1 MISKIKK
8 FFERDKDIT
17 YYDELSYILICLKET
32 IKILIYNVNKTTSNF
47 KFMTFTV
54 YSKDG
59 CPYCTKVQQVLELAE
74 LQHVVYKLNR
84 DFTREEFYAEFGEGS
99 TFPQVIV
106 DEKHIGGCS
115 DTVQYLK
122 EQNLV

>member
-1 MISKIKK
+1 MISSDTPYKVAEII
-8 FFERDKDIT
+8 RDT
-17 YYDELSYILICLKET
+17 WPQLYTL
-32 IKILIYNVNKTTSNF
+32 NKNQNLT
-47 KFMTFTV
+47 KVMKFTV

-59 CPYCTKVQQVLELAE
+59 CPYCTKVQQVLELAN
-74 LQHVVYKLNR
+74 LQHVIYKLNNE
-84 DFTREEFYAEFGEGS
+84 FTKEEFYAEFGEGS

-106 DEKHIGGCS
+106 NDQHIGGCT

>member
-1 MISKIKK
+1 MISSDTPYKLSEIIRDTWPQLFILNNFQKDKK
-8 FFERDKDIT
+8 DMKF
-17 YYDELSYILICLKET
+17 T
-32 IKILIYNVNKTTSNF
+32 I
-47 KFMTFTV
+47 

-59 CPYCTKVQQVLELAE
+59 CPYCTKVEQVLQLAE

-84 DFTREEFYAEFGEGS
+84 DFSREEFYAEFGEGS

-106 DEKHIGGCS
+106 DDKHIGGCT